1 MDVHFGKNKPC
12 FAPAGHPVPDQ
23 RGAFS
28 CNCSPHSCN
37 LIAAKD
43 FLGKQKQET
52 SPQEVPQLRGLPM
65 RKENRKHLRSKV
77 QCPVE
82 FMTSSGSMYGE
93 IRNLSKGGAFIS
105 SSKVIDPLNDFPV
118 VISPQKGKY
127 LIAMA
132 NLYTAS

>member
-1 MDVHFGKNKPC
+1 
-12 FAPAGHPVPDQ
+12 
-23 RGAFS
+23 
-28 CNCSPHSCN
+28 
-37 LIAAKD
+37 
-43 FLGKQKQET
+43 
-52 SPQEVPQLRGLPM
+52 M

-132 NLYTAS
+132 NLVWSKTFFEDNLVFHGMGVRFSYIFGDGRESLEDILDTCIIDWREKDSGD